1 MTTPSLQAQGLTKS
15 YGNNLVLDGVDFDL
29 QPGEVKVIL
38 GASGSGKSTLLRLLA
53 LLENADAGSIHLG
66 GSRIGRI
73 EGDHSISEKQL
84 AGQRSTI
91 GMVFQRFNLFPHLSA
106 LGNVAI
112 GLTTVRKMP
121 KAEAKAAAETMLVR
135 VGLGNRMAQFPS
147 ELSGGQQQRVAIA
160 RALVMEPRV
169 MLFDEPTSA
178 LDPELVGE
186 VLDVMEDLARDRMTM
201 AVVTHEISFARSVA
215 SRVAFMCDGQIIEES
230 DADSFFTSP
239 SQPETRRFLQSVLD
253 RSIHLHTGLLSRG
266 EIDETNSILELP

>member
-1 MTTPSLQAQGLTKS
+1 MTTPSLQALGLRKT
-15 YGNNLVLDGVDFDL
+15 YGDSLVLDGVDFDL

-53 LLENADAGSIHLG
+53 LLENADEGSIYLEG
-66 GSRIGRI
+66 ARVGRTQSD
-73 EGDHSISEKQL
+73 ESLPERSL
-84 AGQRSTI
+84 AAQRSSI

-106 LGNVAI
+106 LGNVTI
-112 GLTTVRKMP
+112 GLTTVRRMA
-121 KAEAKAAAETMLVR
+121 KAEAIAAAEDMLVR
-135 VGLGNRMAQFPS
+135 VGLGNRMKQFPS

-160 RALVMEPRV
+160 RALVMNPRV

-186 VLDVMEDLARDRMTM
+186 VLEVMEDLARDQMTM

-215 SRVAFMCDGQIIEES
+215 SRVAFMCNGQIIEES
-230 DADSFFTSP
+230 DADSFFSSP

-253 RSIHLHTGLLSRG
+253 RSIHLNTALLSRG
-266 EIDETNSILELP
+266 EVEESRLA